1 MSGLVGDVRYAWRLL
16 LRSPGYALVAV
27 AVLALGIGA
36 NTVAFGYYQ
45 ALALSPLPGVTGSA
59 DIQVIAARSNG
70 GRIVGLSHR
79 DFRDLQGRMQAYSG
93 VAGSDF
99 IAFTLG
105 RGAAARRIT
114 AEAVTGNYFELL
126 GVTAQLGRVLTA
138 ADDVTPRGHPVAV
151 LSDTLWRRRFAADRA
166 IVGRTIELNNVP
178 ITVVGVA
185 HSSFHGTVV
194 GIDIELFMPV
204 MMLPA
209 LSAGYNALE
218 DPRAQMLFGLARPRE
233 GISAAQARADV
244 QRAGTLLDAER
255 PNDEL
260 GERAVAIR
268 IADSPQ
274 GLQTYG
280 GPLVWLMGGTA
291 ALLLVVVCAN
301 VAGLV
306 LVRTVGRRGEIAA
319 RLSLGATPARVGRL
333 LLLEALLVAVPG
345 AALGLLMP
353 QLADPYLTSARSAIS
368 VPIYVHLDTAPIA
381 IIALL
386 LAFVSAVLCGFLP
399 GVRASRLDLASAMKD
414 GLSPRAPS
422 VGRLRST
429 LVVCQVAMSLVL
441 LVGTALVVRSLNAAR
456 EASPGFDPRDVATVV
471 IDLRPAGYGGLDG
484 YNFYRRLLDDLRA
497 MDGVEAVSL
506 MRTPLLMVW
515 DFGGRL
521 FAVEGHARGAGDDFE
536 FGFNIVSS
544 GHFRTLKIPLIAGR
558 DFHHDE
564 PPQRVAIVNET
575 LARRFWGSPGNAIG
589 RRLETADWTTFE
601 PVWMTIVGVARDIK
615 YTRLN
620 EEPRPYVYLPFSQA
634 FAPAMAIE
642 VRAAGASPALLDRI
656 RRHIGTLDPAVPII
670 EARMMAE
677 QTNLGFALYDAAA
690 RVLVFIGAAAIALA
704 SIGIYG
710 MVAYTVKQSAHE
722 IGIRMAVGAPRGH
735 IVQRYAAG
743 GVRVGAIGA
752 VIGIAGA
759 LSVTRLITSLLY
771 GVRPTD
777 VLSFAAATALVVS
790 AALAASLVPAWRAS
804 RVDPLVT
811 LRNQ

>member
-1 MSGLVGDVRYAWRLL
+1 MVGLIGDVRYAWRLL

-27 AVLALGIGA
+27 AVLGLGIGA
-36 NTVAFGYYQ
+36 NTVAFGYYR
-45 ALALSPLPGVTGSA
+45 ALALSPLPGVSNSA

-79 DFRDLQGRMQAYSG
+79 DFRDLQDRLQAYSG

-99 IAFTLG
+99 IGFTLG
-105 RGAAARRIT
+105 RGAAARRVT
-114 AEAVTGNYFELL
+114 AEAVTGNYFALL
-126 GVTAQLGRVLTA
+126 GVSAHLGRTLNA
-138 ADDVTPRGHPVAV
+138 GDDTTPRGHPVVV
-151 LSDTLWRRRFAADRA
+151 LSHGLWRRHFAADPA
-166 IVGRTIELNNVP
+166 VVGRTVELNNVSM
-178 ITVVGVA
+178 TVVGVA
-185 HSSFHGTVV
+185 DPSFHGTVV
-194 GIDIELFMPV
+194 GIDIELFVPV

-209 LSAGYNALE
+209 LSTGYNALE
-218 DPRAQMLFGLARPRE
+218 DPRAQILFGLARPRA
-233 GISAAQARADV
+233 GVTAAQARADV
-244 QRAGTLLDAER
+244 ERAGTLLDGER
-255 PNDEL
+255 PDDEL
-260 GERAVAIR
+260 DDRAIAIS
-268 IADSPQ
+268 ITDSPQ

-291 ALLLVVVCAN
+291 VLLLVVVCAN

-319 RLSLGATPARVGRL
+319 RLSMGATAGRVGRL
-333 LLLEALLVAVPG
+333 LLLEAMLLAVPG
-345 AALGLLMP
+345 ACLGLLMP
-353 QLADPYLTSARSAIS
+353 RLADPYLTSARSAIS
-368 VPIYVHLDTAPIA
+368 IPIYVHLDIAPIA
-381 IIALL
+381 VAALL
-386 LAFVSAVLCGFLP
+386 LAFLSAVLCGFLP
-399 GVRASRLDLASAMKD
+399 GLRASKVDLASAMKD
-414 GLSPRAPS
+414 GLSPRAPT

-456 EASPGFDPRDVATVV
+456 EASPGFDPHDVATVV
-471 IDLRPAGYGGLDG
+471 VDLRPAGYGGLDG

-497 MDGVEAVSL
+497 MDGVEAASL

-515 DFGGRL
+515 DFGGRQ
-521 FAVEGHARGAGDDFE
+521 FAVEGHARGADDDFE

-544 GHFRTLKIPLIAGR
+544 DHFRTLKIPLIAGR

-575 LARRFWGSPGNAIG
+575 LARRFWGAPENALG
-589 RRLETADWTTFE
+589 RRLETPDWTTFE
-601 PVWMTIVGVARDIK
+601 PVWITIVGVAKDIK

-634 FAPAMAIE
+634 FAPSMAIE

-656 RRHIGTLDPAVPII
+656 RRRIASLDPAVPII
-670 EARMMAE
+670 EARMMTE

-690 RVLVFIGAAAIALA
+690 RVLVFIGLAAIGLA
-704 SIGIYG
+704 SIGVYG

-735 IVQRYAAG
+735 IIQRYAAAG
-743 GVRVGAIGA
+743 LRVGAIGA
-752 VIGIAGA
+752 AIGIAGA
-759 LSVTRLITSLLY
+759 LSVTRLIASLLY

-777 VLSFAAATALVVS
+777 LLSFAAATALVVC
-790 AALAASLVPAWRAS
+790 AAIAASFVPAWRAS